1 MSKFILLHSVDERE
15 GVEIVQPFVF
25 NVDQIVLIETDWVD
39 GDLVESER
47 VNGHSRTKVY
57 VSQSGYRWVSVR
69 ESVSEVLALMGHS
82 GKASEQSLK
91 QFVTSN
97 EIAEDKWWDRE
108 WRDSYG
114 DGRGGEI

>member
-25 NVDQIVLIETDWVD
+25 NVDHIVLIETDWVD
-39 GDLVESER
+39 CDMEHDER
-47 VNGHSRTKVY
+47 VDGHPLTKVY
-57 VSQSGYRWVSVR
+57 VSQSGYRSVSVR
-69 ESVSEVLALMGHS
+69 ESVSEIMALMGHS

-97 EIAEDKWWDRE
+97 EIADDKWWDKE

-114 DGRGGEI
+114 NGRGGEI